1 MVLLN
6 AGLWKAVRRK
16 AVPPARENGSPV
28 SRGTRGIRPV
38 AFVVLCLV
46 AIALVATGCGRKKYD
61 NPITKDTQQPDK
73 VLFDKA
79 IADMEKGRYEVA
91 RITLNTLINTYDSS
105 EFLAKAKLAI
115 ADSWF
120 REGTTAALAQ
130 AEVEYKDFI
139 LFYPTM
145 EESAEAQEK
154 VCMIHYNQMEKPD
167 RDTNHVYRAEME
179 CREVLTRFPNSS
191 FAPRAEQLLRNIQ
204 EVQAQHEYGIADT
217 YARKGNFN
225 AAANRLQGLTDHFPL
240 FSSAD
245 NALWQLADAYSK
257 MGDRFEERTAAALS
271 RIVKDYP
278 LSEWV
283 DPAKERLAAMNRPI
297 PAADPTA
304 LARMKYEQENSWAPG
319 TWDKMWGI
327 FKGSPE
333 VRMAAKSGTP
343 SAGVFQPTIPLSVP
357 AAGAAGPGT
366 PGTPAGGVS
375 ADVTVSTVGDSSALD
390 TQPDARLSRQNQEQG
405 QPQQPQPAK
414 PATPPQQEK

>member
-1 MVLLN
+1 MVPM
-6 AGLWKAVRRK
+6 KVVRMK
-16 AVPPARENGSPV
+16 DILPNW
-28 SRGTRGIRPV
+28 RGDAPV
-38 AFVVLCLV
+38 ARRLRPGALVVLCLAV
-46 AIALVATGCGRKKYD
+46 VALVATGCGRKKYD
-61 NPITKDTQQPDK
+61 NPITKDTLQPDK

-105 EFLAKAKLAI
+105 EYLAKAKLAI

-167 RDTNHVYRAEME
+167 RDTVHAYRAEME

-204 EVQAQHEYGIADT
+204 EVQAQHEYNVADT
-217 YARKGNFN
+217 YTRKGNFN

-240 FSSAD
+240 FSAAD
-245 NALWQLADAYSK
+245 DALWQLADSYSK

-283 DPAKERLAAMNRPI
+283 DPAKQRLTAMNRPI
-297 PAADPTA
+297 PEADPTA
-304 LARMKYEQENSWAPG
+304 LARMKYEQENSWTPG

-343 SAGVFQPTIPLSVP
+343 AANVFQATIPLSVP
-357 AAGAAGPGT
+357 SAAGAGGSGT
-366 PGTPAGGVS
+366 PGTPPAGGVS

-390 TQPDARLSRQNQEQG
+390 TQPDARLSRQNQEQ
-405 QPQQPQPAK
+405 PQQPQPAK
-414 PATPPQQEK
+414 PAAPQPPRQEE

>member
-1 MVLLN
+1 MVPLKVIRSKA
-6 AGLWKAVRRK
+6 AGLTPESA
-16 AVPPARENGSPV
+16 PPAHQLPRF
-28 SRGTRGIRPV
+28 GI
-38 AFVVLCLV
+38 L
-46 AIALVATGCGRKKYD
+46 ALLGLLALALLATGCGRKKYD
-61 NPITKDTQQPDK
+61 NPITKDTLQPDK

-79 IADMEKGRYEVA
+79 VSDMEKGRYEVA

-105 EFLAKAKLAI
+105 EYLAKAKLAI

-120 REGTTAALAQ
+120 REGSTSALAQ

-167 RDTNHVYRAEME
+167 RDTVHAYRAEME
-179 CREVLTRFPNSS
+179 CREVLTRFPNSR

-204 EVQAQHEYGIADT
+204 EVQAQHEYSVADT
-217 YARKGNFN
+217 YTRKGNFN

-245 NALWQLADAYSK
+245 DALWQLADAYAK

-278 LSEWV
+278 LSQWV
-283 DPAKERLAAMNRPI
+283 DPAKQRLVAMSRPV
-297 PAADPTA
+297 PEADPTA
-304 LARMKYEQENSWAPG
+304 LARMKYEQENSWTPG
-319 TWDKMWGI
+319 TWDKVWGV

-343 SAGVFQPTIPLSVP
+343 AADVFQPALPLSVSASGGAAGAGA
-357 AAGAAGPGT
+357 AAGAAPG
-366 PGTPAGGVS
+366 AVS

-390 TQPDARLSRQNQEQG
+390 TQPDARLSRQGQEE
-405 QPQQPQPAK
+405 QPQPGQ
-414 PATPPQQEK
+414 PAAPPRQEE

>member
-1 MVLLN
+1 MVLLKMIRLKVSHLKSGG
-6 AGLWKAVRRK
+6 AFMAPRAIHTGAFAV
-16 AVPPARENGSPV
+16 
-28 SRGTRGIRPV
+28 I
-38 AFVVLCLV
+38 CLV
-46 AIALVATGCGRKKYD
+46 ALALLATGCGRKKYD
-61 NPITKDTQQPDK
+61 NPITKDTVQPDK

-79 IADMEKGRYEVA
+79 IGDMEKGRYEVA

-105 EFLAKAKLAI
+105 EYLAKAKLAI

-120 REGTTAALAQ
+120 REGTTSALAQ

-167 RDTNHVYRAEME
+167 RDTVHAYRAEME

-204 EVQAQHEYGIADT
+204 EVQAQHEYNVADT
-217 YARKGNFN
+217 YTRKGNFN

-245 NALWQLADAYSK
+245 DALWQLADAYGK

-283 DPAKERLAAMNRPI
+283 DPAKDRLKGMNRPI
-297 PAADPTA
+297 PDADPTA

-319 TWDKMWGI
+319 TWDKMWGM

-343 SAGVFQPTIPLSVP
+343 ATDVFQPTIPLSVP
-357 AAGAAGPGT
+357 TTGGATGT
-366 PGTPAGGVS
+366 GTTGAPAGGVS
-375 ADVTVSTVGDSSALD
+375 ADVTVSPVGDSSALD
-390 TQPDARLSRQNQEQG
+390 TQPDARLSRQNQE
-405 QPQQPQPAK
+405 PQDQPQPPK
-414 PATPPQQEK
+414 SATPPPPQQEE